1 MTTATLD
8 DAAQRA
14 AKRRADQ
21 ESADEQ
27 RRQIE
32 AARKLLQ
39 PGEVKLH
46 EVPGWLN
53 VRIRAYRRRKGWG
66 RSQYSSG
73 YLFQE
78 ILPDIAKEAG
88 IDDHGHCH
96 WLDHW
101 GISTETRYKCCN
113 EAGTCLVSE
122 PYSFDTE
129 TARMLD
135 ALAAAFDLTWHVLP
149 NSWWYPGHTQR
160 IVLHRRQK
168 APPHLF
174 TQGKLAEA
182 ARGILW
188 HLTGLAAT
196 ADAHLRKSD
205 YLRTRFNLA
214 QRRFLESQLLLQETF
229 PEGGFDVLE
238 AEAGRPVQID
248 AAWSLPA
255 IQQRVEKVQGQLAQM
270 MEGLLE
276 TLCQDAKPWKK
287 LVGVEE
293 VLDDIRTT
301 FRFIRP
307 EIADA

>member
-1 MTTATLD
+1 LTTEE
-8 DAAQRA
+8 RA
-14 AKRRADQ
+14 AKRRAEQ
-21 ESADEQ
+21 ESANEQ

-39 PGEVKLH
+39 PHPVKLH

-53 VRIRAYRRRKGWG
+53 VRIRAYRRRKEWG
-66 RSQYSSG
+66 ASRYSSG

-78 ILPDIAKEAG
+78 TLPEITREAG
-88 IDDHGHCH
+88 VKDHGH

-101 GISTETRYKCCN
+101 GTSIETRYKCCN

-122 PYSFDTE
+122 PYGFHTE
-129 TARMLD
+129 TSRVLD

-149 NSWWYPGHTQR
+149 NSWWYPGQTQR

-168 APPHLF
+168 APLHPSTLQ
-174 TQGKLAEA
+174 TIAEA
-182 ARGILW
+182 VRGILW

-214 QRRFLESQLLLQETF
+214 QRRFLESQLLLQEAF

-238 AEAGRPVQID
+238 AGRPVQID
-248 AAWSLPA
+248 GAWNLPT
-255 IQQRVEKVQGQLAQM
+255 IRERVHEAQGQLAQT
-270 MEGLLE
+270 MEALLE
-276 TLCQDAKPWKK
+276 TLNQDAKPWKK
-287 LVGVEE
+287 LVGVEQA
-293 VLDDIRTT
+293 LDDIRQT
-301 FRFIRP
+301 FRFIHP
-307 EIADA
+307 EVDDA